1 MLFYTFRRAA
11 RLVYFGRAGQGKAR
25 QGKARQGRARQGR
38 ARQDRAG
45 QTDRQ
50 AGWLSRQAGKQVGRQ
65 AGKQASRQADRQAG
79 LVLYACTSII
89 TCCTTRETD
98 LTGFSNVYM
107 HYICT
112 LPVLGVKS
120 TESERC

>member
-11 RLVYFGRAGQGKAR
+11 RLVYFGRAGQGRA
-25 QGKARQGRARQGR
+25 GQGRARQGR
-38 ARQDRAG
+38 AGQGKARQDRAG
-45 QTDRQ
+45 QADRQ
-50 AGWLSRQAGKQVGRQ
+50 AGRL

-112 LPVLGVKS
+112 LPVLEVKS